1 LIRAGVFAGVTLW
14 LTPVL
19 AVGVHAFGPSLIP
32 ALAIGCAGAA
42 AIAWVTCGALAN
54 ALRPAMKSRMLV
66 GALVVFA
73 TVAIVSIA
81 RISVYMADP
90 SRTDCSYVSDS
101 WRTAHSCMT
110 AYAEAARFASEGTH
124 NIYDMSLYE
133 PRRIGPLKADS
144 YHYPPPFLLLPAA
157 VRLVGADIFQVRALW
172 FTLQSLV
179 LASTLLWLA
188 CWIGGRPGAHA
199 IVGAVFAMATPHV
212 VYALQQGNFQS
223 TAVPLAVAAP
233 VLVYTARAKGGAAFL
248 AFTAASKIFP
258 GVLIVYLL
266 AARRWRALAWT
277 AVVGAALLV
286 VTAAAFGTKPFA
298 DFIRDEVPRIS
309 SGASFPQTERPDTI
323 PSNHSVYGMTVRLRA
338 LGLGWLTEPRGL
350 AIASVYGL
358 LVLALAAFAG
368 WKHAV
373 NPSNPA
379 GRARLVTAALALV
392 CLASFRSP
400 FIGVYGLLG
409 TVWLMTLLAAGLRT
423 TGSFL
428 GALVLVALFC
438 VAGWLVP
445 GPGHAPTAI
454 ALIVSGMV
462 FLVALC
468 VNVYA
473 LTPSRRRQPVHECAE
488 RVNRGI
494 VKISTEC

>member
-1 LIRAGVFAGVTLW
+1 MRGAVSAGVTLW

-19 AVGVHAFGPSLIP
+19 AVGFHAFDLSLVSSL
-32 ALAIGCAGAA
+32 ALGGACAA
-42 AIAWVTCGALAN
+42 AIAWMSGGALVN
-54 ALRPAMKSRMLV
+54 ALRPALDSRLLAV
-66 GALVVFA
+66 ALIVFA
-73 TVAIVSIA
+73 AVAIVSIA
-81 RISVYMADP
+81 RISVYLADP
-90 SRTDCSYVSDS
+90 ARVDCSYVKNDA

-110 AYAEAARFASEGTH
+110 AYVEAARFVSDGTH
-124 NIYDMSLYE
+124 NIYDISLYE
-133 PRRIGPLKADS
+133 PRRVGPLKVDS
-144 YHYPPPFLLLPAA
+144 YHYPPPFLLVPATIRA
-157 VRLVGADIFQVRALW
+157 LRADIFQVRAVW
-172 FTLQSLV
+172 FTLQAVV
-179 LASTLLWLA
+179 LAVTLLSLA
-188 CWIGGRPGAHA
+188 CWIGGRTGACA

-223 TAVPLAVAAP
+223 TAVPLAVAAL
-233 VLVYTARAKGGAAFL
+233 VLVYTDRAKRGAALL

-277 AVVGAALLV
+277 AVFGAALLL
-286 VTAAAFGTKPFA
+286 VTAAAFGTKPFV

-323 PSNHSVYGMTVRLRA
+323 PSNYSVYGLTVRLRV
-338 LGLGWLTEPRGL
+338 LGLDWLTEPRGL

-368 WKHAV
+368 WKHAI
-373 NPSNPA
+373 NLSDPA

-409 TVWLMTLLAAGLRT
+409 TVWLMTVLAAGLRT
-423 TGSFL
+423 NGSFL
-428 GALVLVALFC
+428 GALALVALFC

-445 GPGHAPTAI
+445 GPGHAPTTI

-462 FLVALC
+462 FLVGLC
-468 VNVYA
+468 VNVLA
-473 LTPSRRRQPVHECAE
+473 VMPSRA
-488 RVNRGI
+488 I
-494 VKISTEC
+494 VKISTQC